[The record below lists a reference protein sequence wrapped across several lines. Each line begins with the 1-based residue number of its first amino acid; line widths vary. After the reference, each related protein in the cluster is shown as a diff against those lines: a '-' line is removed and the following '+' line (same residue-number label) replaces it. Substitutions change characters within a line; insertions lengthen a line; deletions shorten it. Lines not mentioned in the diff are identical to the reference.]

1 MQTTEKRLRMKFYP
15 SLKRVSVPPGTPVI
29 PATNLPRGGWW
40 VEPWEGMTEDE
51 RMIRE
56 GQGIWISEEE
66 RVEGIY

>member
-1 MQTTEKRLRMKFYP
+1 
-15 SLKRVSVPPGTPVI
+15 VV

-51 RMIRE
+51 RMIQE